1 MIIMKKYKFDKQ
13 RLSIIINR
21 IEESMKELGLAFQNE
36 NDLNDTV
43 KFNASAMSLFQA
55 INSSID
61 LADDIISQCKFKI
74 PMDYRE
80 TFEIIHKEG
89 AIDEAVL
96 KKIKELTYYRNLIAH
111 EYYRITREQLL
122 KLIKISKAIYEYLE
136 QMKSFIGKHS

>member
-1 MIIMKKYKFDKQ
+1 LIIMKKYKFDKQ

>member
-1 MIIMKKYKFDKQ
+1 MKKYKFDKQ